1 MRLLRLA
8 ALVGCLLSSLL
19 AFGQKEDFLPVTP
32 QDLQMKDVPGAPGAA
47 AIQLY
52 FADYIDDSEQT
63 EFFYQRIKI
72 LNEKGNKW
80 ADVEI
85 EVPPDASL
93 GGLKAR
99 TIRPDGTTVEF
110 TGKPFVK
117 TLIKGRGL
125 KFQARTFTMPEV
137 TPGCIIEYKYKISW
151 PFILTENFWTVQ
163 HDLYTV
169 KEDFRMKPYEGQLDD
184 FIGGYQ
190 VSAMYSHMPKDLKPV
205 LKYGVYQMQAE
216 NIVAFEKEG
225 YMPPE
230 ADFKPRVIFFYLG
243 SGSNTVDRFWLTEAT
258 SLNSS
263 VEHFVSVKREIAD
276 AATQA
281 IGNETDPEKKLRKL
295 YQRAQQVRNLTYER
309 DRTQQEQKKENIK
322 PNQNAV
328 DVLNRGYGSRNDVTK
343 LFVALARSAG
353 FNATVVAVSNRR
365 DHFFERNLLAKRQLD
380 AQLALVNVNGN
391 DIYLDPGT
399 QFCPYGLVRWIYTS
413 TSALKPDKKTLTF
426 DRVPSSRP
434 ADAVTHRTGD
444 LTLSSDGILT
454 GQLNVEFKGYEA
466 LELRLDALET
476 DDAGRKQQ
484 LEDTLS
490 ALLPPG
496 AGAKL
501 VSAKGWTG
509 TEEPLVATYKIELPN
524 FASIAGK
531 RVLVPSFLFEVKQ
544 LDAFK
549 NSERKY
555 PVYFTYPYA
564 ELDNLN
570 IELPA
575 GYKIESI
582 PTNQAVSEPFAD
594 YKTMAQPIGT
604 KLNLQRALVIG
615 GIFFP
620 IDRYPALKEFFNK
633 VQAGDE
639 QQAVLSGGSVNAAKG
654 N

>member
-1 MRLLRLA
+1 
-8 ALVGCLLSSLL
+8 
-19 AFGQKEDFLPVTP
+19 
-32 QDLQMKDVPGAPGAA
+32 
-47 AIQLY
+47 
-52 FADYIDDSEQT
+52 
-63 EFFYQRIKI
+63 
-72 LNEKGNKW
+72 
-80 ADVEI
+80 
-85 EVPPDASL
+85 
-93 GGLKAR
+93 
-99 TIRPDGTTVEF
+99 
-110 TGKPFVK
+110 
-117 TLIKGRGL
+117 
-125 KFQARTFTMPEV
+125 
-137 TPGCIIEYKYKISW
+137 
-151 PFILTENFWTVQ
+151 
-163 HDLYTV
+163 
-169 KEDFRMKPYEGQLDD
+169 MKPYEGQLED

-243 SGSNTVDRFWLTEAT
+243 SGSNTADRFWLTQAA

-281 IGNETDPEKKLRKL
+281 IGNATDPEKKLRKL
-295 YQRAQQVRNLTYER
+295 YERAQQVRNLTYER
-309 DRTQQEQKKENIK
+309 DRTQQEQKKENIR

-328 DVLNRGYGSRNDVTK
+328 DVLDRGYGSRNDITK

-391 DIYLDPGT
+391 DMYLDPGT
-399 QFCPYGLVRWIYTS
+399 KFCPYGLVRWIYTS
-413 TSALKPDKKTLTF
+413 TAALKPDKKTLTF
-426 DRVPSSRP
+426 DRVPPSRP

-444 LTLSSDGILT
+444 LTLSSDGTLT

-466 LELRLDALET
+466 LELRLDALDT
-476 DDAGRKQQ
+476 DEAGRKQQ
-484 LEDTLS
+484 LEDTIT

-501 VSAKGWTG
+501 VSATGWTG

-531 RVLVPSFLFEVKQ
+531 RVLMPSFLFEVKQ

-582 PTNQAVSEPFAD
+582 PTKQTVSEPFAD
-594 YKTMAQPIGT
+594 YKTVAQPNGT

-620 IDRYPALKEFFNK
+620 TDRYPALKEFFNK